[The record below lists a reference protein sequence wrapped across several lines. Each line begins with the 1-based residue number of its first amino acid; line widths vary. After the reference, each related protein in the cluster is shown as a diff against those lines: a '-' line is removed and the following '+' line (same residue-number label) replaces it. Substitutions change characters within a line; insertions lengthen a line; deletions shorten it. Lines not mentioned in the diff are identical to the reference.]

1 MDAHD
6 TPPIAPAVE
15 AVPEAAAEPARGL
28 IARFRISDGNI
39 HPIAYPGSPSRQAS
53 LFAIGVVKGGSTLLH
68 SILEDLQPYS
78 SRKLLPISRK
88 FFVSGVPLRE
98 VVEDVDNLFQQP
110 GYIFA
115 TLRWLPQKLHI
126 PALDKEKK
134 LLLVRDPRDM
144 LVSAYYSFRESHRIP
159 KSGHIR
165 TALERTRKRLQTTSL
180 DEFVRSR
187 AYPLKAKYFKLMTLL
202 TTPNLLL
209 RRYEDII
216 FDKENF
222 VRDIADFF
230 EMDVPPETIAAIA
243 GKHDVMPATEDTSRH
258 IRQVKP
264 RNFESKLSPATVEEI
279 SHVLRAV
286 LSEFDYR

>member
-6 TPPIAPAVE
+6 TPAVE
-15 AVPEAAAEPARGL
+15 ALPEPAARPAPGL
-28 IARFRISDGNI
+28 VARFRISDGNI
-39 HPIAYPGSPSRQAS
+39 HPISYSASPTQQAS

-68 SILEDLQPYS
+68 SILEDLQPHS

-159 KSGHIR
+159 KLGHIR
-165 TALERTRKRLQTTSL
+165 TALERTRKRLQTVSL
-180 DEFVRSR
+180 DEYVRTR
-187 AYPLKAKYFKLMTLL
+187 ADPLKAKYFKLMTLL

-216 FDKENF
+216 FDKESF

-243 GKHDVMPATEDTSRH
+243 NKHDVMPETEDTSRH

-264 RNFESKLSPATVEEI
+264 RNFETKLSPDTVEEV
-279 SHVLRAV
+279 SHTLRAI
-286 LSEFDYR
+286 LCEFDYR